1 MRRYLQA
8 APAYAVLLFVFA
20 GCGGGGGTGPVTPTP
35 SAPTVVSLSVTPAA
49 VSVQAGAAAAQFT
62 ATATMSN
69 ASTQAVTAQAAWTS
83 SNIQV
88 ATVAASGAATPL
100 SAGDADIRATYQG
113 ATATARLTVT
123 PGAPPTPS
131 ISGRVRDR
139 ATSAAISGAT
149 VIVKDTALSTVS
161 DAAGNYA
168 FSGLAP
174 GNYVLRA
181 TKSGYDLTEVPV
193 SFGASVTVDIPMPAS
208 ASGPVA
214 AFIVIP
220 EPGTIAT
227 GEQCEVAQ
235 ETVSGSLV
243 NRLKCTFDASGSSA
257 PGGALGYTWSF
268 PVPNQPNR
276 IFPGSPLVRPTLPC
290 GSFPG
295 TTDREVTLTIS
306 HTGGTTSITR
316 MVTYRRNGPC

>member
-8 APAYAVLLFVFA
+8 VAASAVLLFVFA
-20 GCGGGGGTGPVTPTP
+20 GCGGSPTKP
-35 SAPTVVSLSVTPAA
+35 TVDPPLVTVVSLSVTPPAA
-49 VSVQAGAAAAQFT
+49 SAQAGAAAAQFT
-62 ATATMSN
+62 ATATLSN
-69 ASTQAVTAQAAWTS
+69 SSTQAVTGQAAWTS
-83 SNIQV
+83 SNTQV
-88 ATVAASGAATPL
+88 ATVSASGAATPL
-100 SAGDADIRATYQG
+100 SAGEAEIRATYQG

-123 PGAPPTPS
+123 ATPPPPAS

-139 ATSAAISGAT
+139 ATSAPISGAT
-149 VIVKDTALSTVS
+149 VIVKDTALTTVS
-161 DAAGNYA
+161 DGAGNYA

-181 TKSGYDLTEVPV
+181 TKADFDLTEVP
-193 SFGASVTVDIPMPAS
+193 ASLTTAGVTVDILMPPS
-208 ASGPVA
+208 ARPPVA
-214 AFIVIP
+214 SFVVIP
-220 EPGTIAT
+220 DAGTIAT

-235 ETVSGSLV
+235 ERVSGSLV

-276 IFPGSPLVRPTLPC
+276 VFPGSPLVRPTLPC

-306 HTGGTTSITR
+306 HAGGTTSVTR

>member
-1 MRRYLQA
+1 MRKYLQA
-8 APAYAVLLFVFA
+8 AAASAVLLFAYA
-20 GCGGGGGTGPVTPTP
+20 GCGGGGGTSPTPTP
-35 SAPTVVSLSVTPAA
+35 TPTVVSLSVTPAA
-49 VSVQAGAAAAQFT
+49 VSAQAGAAAAQFT

-69 ASTQAVTAQAAWTS
+69 ASTQAVTGQAAWIS
-83 SNIQV
+83 SNTQV
-88 ATVAASGAATPL
+88 ATVSASGAATPL

-123 PGAPPTPS
+123 PVTSTPPS

-139 ATSAAISGAT
+139 TTSAAISGAT
-149 VIVKDTALSTVS
+149 VIVKDTALTTVS
-161 DAAGNYA
+161 DGAGNYA
-168 FSGLAP
+168 FSGVAP

-181 TKSGYDLTEVPV
+181 TKGGYDLTEVPV
-193 SFGASVTVDIPMPAS
+193 SLGASATVDIAMPAT

-214 AFIVIP
+214 SFIVIP
-220 EPGTIAT
+220 DAGSIAS

-243 NRLKCTFDASGSSA
+243 NRLKCTFDGSASSA
-257 PGGALGYTWSF
+257 PGGGLGYTWSF

-306 HTGGTTSITR
+306 HAGGTTSVTR
-316 MVTYRRNGPC
+316 MVTYRRSTPC

>member
-1 MRRYLQA
+1 MRRDLQIFA
-8 APAYAVLLFVFA
+8 AFAMPLLTFA

-35 SAPTVVSLSVTPAA
+35 TAPTVVSISVTPAA
-49 VSVQAGAAAAQFT
+49 VSAQAGGAVAQFT

-69 ASTQAVTAQAAWTS
+69 ASTQTVTGQAAWSS
-83 SNIQV
+83 SNTQV
-88 ATVAASGAATPL
+88 ATISASGGATPM
-100 SAGDADIRATYQG
+100 AVGDTDIRATYQG

-123 PGAPPTPS
+123 AVTPTGPS
-131 ISGRVRDR
+131 ISGRVRDKT
-139 ATSAAISGAT
+139 TSAAISGAT
-149 VIVKDTALSTVS
+149 VIVKDTALTTVS
-161 DAAGNYA
+161 DGGGNYA
-168 FSGLAP
+168 FTGLPA

-181 TKSGYDLTEVPV
+181 TKAGYDLTEVPV
-193 SFGASVTVDIPMPAS
+193 SFSTSVTVDIPMPATP
-208 ASGPVA
+208 SGPVA
-214 AFIVIP
+214 SFIVIP
-220 EPGTIAT
+220 DAGSIAT

-243 NRLKCTFDASGSSA
+243 NRLKCTFDGSGSSA

-276 IFPGSPLVRPTLPC
+276 VFPGSPLVRPTLPC

-306 HTGGTTSITR
+306 HSGGSTSVTH
-316 MVTYRRNGPC
+316 MVTYRRSTPC